1 MITIIAS
8 VGQNLELGYK
18 NDLIWRVKGDLAHF
32 RRTTSGHTVVM
43 GQNTF
48 ESLPSALP
56 NRRNI
61 VITLDPNY
69 SGEGIEIVHSIEEA
83 LSLLD
88 HNEESFIIGGGSIYR
103 AFLPFADRLCLTEVD
118 DSFPDADTYFPS
130 FDKEKYTKTVLF
142 PLEGAEPAATVV
154 QYDRRRDADPLTLG
168 VLGGLGPA
176 ASAYFLEMVTEHTKA
191 ECDQDHIDLLL
202 SSRASTPDRT
212 AFITGKSDKNPLP
225 VMIRDARYLES
236 CNVSAIVIPC
246 NTAHYFIDEI
256 RHAVSVPVP
265 SIITETVAHIKR
277 AGYKKAGILATDGTL
292 RARSYQ
298 IECEREGVEWEV
310 PSAEDQSALMEL
322 IYGDVKRGDKIDF
335 DKFRAVCKN
344 LFDKGCDT
352 LILGCTELSLIKRAL
367 GSDGTDKLTDS
378 LEVLA
383 YTAIKLC
390 GKEPCGFGKD
400 FE

>member
-8 VGQNLELGYK
+8 VGRNLELGYK
-18 NDLIWRVKGDLAHF
+18 NDLIWRVKGDLPHF

-48 ESLPSALP
+48 ESLPAALP
-56 NRRNI
+56 DRRNI
-61 VITLDPNY
+61 VVTLDPGY
-69 SGEGIEIVHSIEEA
+69 VADGAEVVHSIEEA
-83 LSLLD
+83 LSRLD

-130 FDKEKYTKTVLF
+130 FDKEKYTRTVLF

-176 ASAYFLEMVTEHTKA
+176 ASAYFLEMITEHTA
-191 ECDQDHIDLLL
+191 ATCDQDHIDVLL

-298 IECEREGVEWEV
+298 IECERKGLGWEV
-310 PSAEDQSALMEL
+310 PSAEDQAALMEL
-322 IYGDVKRGDKIDF
+322 IYGDVKQGGAIDT
-335 DKFRAVCKN
+335 DKFKRICRA
-344 LFDKGCDT
+344 LFDRGCDT
-352 LILGCTELSLIKRAL
+352 LILGCTELSLIKRIL
-367 GSDGTDKLTDS
+367 DDDSGLTDS

-390 GKEPCGFGKD
+390 GKTPCGFGKD
-400 FE
+400 FTA